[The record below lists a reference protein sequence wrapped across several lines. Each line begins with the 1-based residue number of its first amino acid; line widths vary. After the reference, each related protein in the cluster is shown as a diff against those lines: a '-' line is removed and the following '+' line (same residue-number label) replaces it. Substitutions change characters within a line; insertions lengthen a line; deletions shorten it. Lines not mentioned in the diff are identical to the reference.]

1 MAQDKPARRTDPTSS
16 LARGEIKHADVKPLD
31 LSGISS
37 VLTGITAWTVAL
49 VVLLFFRD
57 DLRRSG
63 YGWWLWVPVT
73 GIALGLLGLLY
84 CRRRWAAIQR
94 EHAAEAA
101 AHSSAQSSAQSSVTS
116 ESSSSEGSSTS

>member
-1 MAQDKPARRTDPTSS
+1 MADSKPAKRTDPTSS
-16 LARGEIKHADVKPLD
+16 LARGEIMHPEVKPLD

-37 VLTGITAWTVAL
+37 VLTGITGWVIAL

-73 GIALGLLGLLY
+73 EIALGLIGLLY

-101 AHSSAQSSAQSSVTS
+101 AAQA
-116 ESSSSEGSSTS
+116 SEGSSSS